1 MILLVFGTRPE
12 FIKVKPLM
20 DEMLNQGI
28 PLKTL
33 FTGQHK
39 DMVAFETDYSFEIRD
54 SDSTNR
60 LNQIISE
67 CLDSDQKWAKDVTHV
82 LIQGDTSSALG
93 IALSA
98 FNNRIKVIH
107 LEAGLRTYDVNHPYP
122 EETNR
127 QLISRLADLNLCPT
141 KQNEENLISERV
153 IGKTFVVG
161 NTGLDSI
168 REYKG
173 KCNYAKKVLV
183 TLHRRENHDS
193 IPMWFEA
200 VEELA
205 NEFTDYEFVI
215 PIHPNPNVRAHS
227 GIFNRTKVVNP
238 MSHEELLDFLS
249 QCSMVITD
257 SGGIQEEC
265 SFMNKKC
272 LVCRTTTERPEA
284 ISMTTFL
291 ISEPSKLFDEFKTQ
305 IQNPETNFECPF
317 GDGYASEKICEILK
331 KEL

>member
-20 DEMLNQGI
+20 DEMMNCGV
-28 PLKTL
+28 PFKTL
-33 FTGQHK
+33 FTGQHR
-39 DMVAFETDYSFEIRD
+39 DMVHFDTDYSFQIND
-54 SDSTNR
+54 SESANR

-67 CLDSDQKWAKDVTHV
+67 CLHSDREWAKEVTHV

-98 FNNRIKVIH
+98 FNNKIKVIH

-127 QLISRLADLNLCPT
+127 QLISRLADINLCPT
-141 KQNEENLISERV
+141 KENEKNLISERV
-153 IGKTFVVG
+153 IGKTYVVG
-161 NTGLDSI
+161 NTGLDNL
-168 REYKG
+168 RGYKE
-173 KCNYAKKVLV
+173 KCSYKKRVLV

-193 IPMWFEA
+193 IPLWFEKI
-200 VEELA
+200 EELA

-215 PIHPNPNVRAHS
+215 PIHPNPNVKIHS
-227 GIFNRTKVVNP
+227 GIFKKTKVVKP

-249 QCSMVITD
+249 ECSMVITD

-291 ISEPSKLFDEFKTQ
+291 ISEPSELADEFRKQ
-305 IQNPETNFECPF
+305 IQNPQVNFECPF
-317 GDGYASEKICEILK
+317 GDGHASEKICEILK